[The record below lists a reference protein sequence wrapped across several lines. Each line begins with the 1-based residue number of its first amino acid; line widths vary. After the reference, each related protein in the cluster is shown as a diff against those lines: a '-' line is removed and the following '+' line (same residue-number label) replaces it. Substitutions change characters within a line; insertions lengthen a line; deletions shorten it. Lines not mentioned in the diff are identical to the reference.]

1 MPSFCTTVRRS
12 FAEPAPE
19 LLAFALALGLSGC
32 SREANKTHGAA
43 PQGESTAMQR
53 AGAKPSAPP
62 EANPNAAD
70 VPPGTNPSAPNA
82 PPGADPDAPLVPPG
96 TKPNGDEAS
105 RSLTAERV
113 IAEVRRLGGKGTLVN
128 AWASWCGPC
137 KHELPMLALLAKDIA
152 PRGVHVLLVSLDEP
166 DERHKATEFLQER
179 GIQLPSYFAERP
191 LGPFKQGMN
200 PRWPGMLP
208 ASFLFD
214 ATGKLR
220 YYWGGEAFE
229 EELTPVISA
238 LAAGKPIQGESN
250 APVAPEGEVH

>member
-1 MPSFCTTVRRS
+1 LPSFCITERRS
-12 FAEPAPE
+12 FAERAPE
-19 LLAFALALGLSGC
+19 LVALALALGVAGC
-32 SREANKTHGAA
+32 SREANKTHATA
-43 PQGESTAMQR
+43 PRGESTAMQP
-53 AGAKPSAPP
+53 AASAP

-82 PPGADPDAPLVPPG
+82 PPGADPDAPATPPG
-96 TKPNGDEAS
+96 AKPSGDEAS

-137 KHELPMLALLAKDIA
+137 KHELPMLALLAKDLA

-166 DERHKATEFLQER
+166 DDRHKATEFLQER

-191 LGPFKQGMN
+191 LGAFKQGMN

-238 LAAGKPIQGESN
+238 LAAGKPIQGESD
-250 APVAPEGEVH
+250 ALVAPEGEVH